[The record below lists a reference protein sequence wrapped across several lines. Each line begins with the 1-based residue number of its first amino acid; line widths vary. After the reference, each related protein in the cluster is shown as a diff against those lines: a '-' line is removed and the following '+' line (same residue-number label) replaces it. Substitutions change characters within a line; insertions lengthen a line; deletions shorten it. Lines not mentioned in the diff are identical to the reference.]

1 MENAIRIHRGST
13 IPLIKN
19 TRGDKMS
26 DAMKKESVIVSDALI
41 GTFDILGATAIYAA
55 DEKDAARNI
64 ASLII
69 RAISESINEPIH
81 EMQSYYEKK
90 IPNGGR
96 LNELIKR
103 TSSYI
108 YADTIVFTCD
118 VSEFDLIMMRFAT
131 EYFQYMGIEITRRMF
146 ALGLPI
152 RGCLNCGIT
161 ARYNDDNKIVVSGK
175 AYVDALKIADRL
187 EFSGTVITEELYKVI
202 QESQRAI
209 DYPPMQYSLNLPC
222 VVKDKSKKG
231 CVTQDMWCLDWLD
244 DTEFLKDHADVQQL
258 IFNIFASHGKVVRD
272 SVNNKIGNTENNIR
286 LLISH
291 RNGSRS
297 PCAALS

>member
-1 MENAIRIHRGST
+1 
-13 IPLIKN
+13 
-19 TRGDKMS
+19 MS
-26 DAMKKESVIVSDALI
+26 DATKNESVIVSDALI

-55 DEKDAARNI
+55 DEKEAGRTI
-64 ASLII
+64 VSFIVS
-69 RAISESINEPIH
+69 AISESINKPIQ

-108 YADTIVFTCD
+108 YADTIVLTCD

-161 ARYNDDNKIVVSGK
+161 ARYNDENKIVVSGK
-175 AYVDALKIADRL
+175 
-187 EFSGTVITEELYKVI
+187 
-202 QESQRAI
+202 
-209 DYPPMQYSLNLPC
+209 
-222 VVKDKSKKG
+222 
-231 CVTQDMWCLDWLD
+231 
-244 DTEFLKDHADVQQL
+244 
-258 IFNIFASHGKVVRD
+258 
-272 SVNNKIGNTENNIR
+272 
-286 LLISH
+286 
-291 RNGSRS
+291 
-297 PCAALS
+297 